1 MSKVLLTGGTGY
13 IGSHTAVSLLE
24 SGHEVVVV
32 DNLVNSKIDSIREV
46 EKLMNAK
53 VPTYIGDVQDE
64 QLMNRIFTEQHID
77 VVIHF
82 AGLKAVGESVHKPLE
97 YYQNN
102 FDSTLVLIRTMLAHQ
117 VNNIVFSSSATVYDP
132 ANDPERVEGM
142 PVGNCSCPYGWTKFM
157 IEQIIRDCCHAYP
170 QLNAVMLRYFNPV
183 GAHPSGV
190 IGENPLGIPN
200 NLMPYIQQVAVGKL
214 DHLNIFGN
222 DYPTPDGTCV
232 RDYIH
237 VCDLA
242 DAHALACDYLL
253 KHEGCCQE
261 INIGSGHGVSVM
273 ELVTAFEKANNMK
286 LAYQFAPRREGDL
299 PIFFANADKA
309 RELLGFKTRRS
320 VEDMCRDAY
329 RYQQKQSGKE

>member
-24 SGHEVVVV
+24 NGHDVVVI
-32 DNLVNSKIDSIREV
+32 DNLVNSKEDSIRAV
-46 EKLMNAK
+46 EKLMNATI
-53 VPTYIGDVQDE
+53 PLYIGDLRDE
-64 QLMNRIFTEQHID
+64 ELLDRIFAENDID
-77 VVIHF
+77 AVIHF
-82 AGLKAVGESVHKPLE
+82 AGLKAVSESVYKPLE

-102 FDSTLVLIRTMLAHQ
+102 LDSTLVLIRSMLKHD
-117 VNNIVFSSSATVYDP
+117 VNRIVFSSSATVYDP

-142 PVGNCSCPYGWTKFM
+142 PTGNCTCPYGWTKFM

-170 QLNAVMLRYFNPV
+170 QQSAIMLRYFNPV

-190 IGENPLGIPN
+190 IGENPQGIPN

-222 DYPTPDGTCV
+222 DYETPDGTCV

-242 DAHALACDYLL
+242 DAHVRAFAYLQ
-253 KHEGCCQE
+253 KHDNCCLE
-261 INIGSGHGVSVM
+261 INIGSGKGVSVM
-273 ELVTAFEKANNMK
+273 ELVTAFEKANDMK
-286 LAYQFAPRREGDL
+286 LPYQFAPRRAGDL

-309 RELLGFKTRRS
+309 RELLDFETHRS
-320 VEDMCRDAY
+320 VEDMCRDAFN
-329 RYQQKQSGKE
+329 YQQKAQKE

>member
-1 MSKVLLTGGTGY
+1 MSRVLLTGGTGY

-222 DYPTPDGTCV
+222 DYPTPDGTGV

-237 VCDLA
+237 VVDLA
-242 DAHALACDYLL
+242 KGHVKALQKFDEQPA
-253 KHEGCCQE
+253 
-261 INIGSGHGVSVM
+261 VSVYNLGTGQGYSVL
-273 ELVTAFEKANNMK
+273 EVVDAFEKASGQK
-286 LAYQFAPRREGDL
+286 IPYEIKERRAGD
-299 PIFFANADKA
+299 IATCYADSTKA
-309 RELLGFKTRRS
+309 KNELGWVAEKGI
-320 VEDMCRDAY
+320 EEMCADAW
-329 RYQQKQSGKE
+329 RWQS

>member
-24 SGHEVVVV
+24 SGYEVVVV
-32 DNLVNSKIDSIREV
+32 DNLVNSKIDSIKEV
-46 EKLMNAK
+46 EKLMNRQ

-64 QLMNRIFTEQHID
+64 ELMNRIFSEQKID

-82 AGLKAVGESVHKPLE
+82 AGLKAVGESVHKPIE

-102 FDSTLVLIRTMLAHQ
+102 FDSTLVLIKTMLAHQ

-222 DYPTPDGTCV
+222 DYPTPDGTCI

-242 DAHALACDYLL
+242 DAHALACGYVLN
-253 KHEGCCQE
+253 HEGCCQE

-273 ELVTAFEKANNMK
+273 ELVTAFERANGMK

-309 RELLGFKTRRS
+309 RELLGFETKRS

>member
-1 MSKVLLTGGTGY
+1 MSRVLLTGGTGY

>member
-24 SGHEVVVV
+24 NGHDVVVI
-32 DNLVNSKIDSIREV
+32 DNLVNSKEDSIRAV
-46 EKLMNAK
+46 EKLMNATI
-53 VPTYIGDVQDE
+53 PLYIGDLRDE
-64 QLMNRIFTEQHID
+64 ELLDRIFEENDID
-77 VVIHF
+77 AVIHF
-82 AGLKAVGESVHKPLE
+82 AGLKAVSESVYKPLE

-102 FDSTLVLIRTMLAHQ
+102 LDSTLVLIRSMLKHD
-117 VNNIVFSSSATVYDP
+117 VNRIVFSSSATVYDP

-142 PVGNCSCPYGWTKFM
+142 PTGNCTCPYGWTKFM

-170 QLNAVMLRYFNPV
+170 QLSAIMLRYFNPV

-190 IGENPLGIPN
+190 IGENPQGIPN

-222 DYPTPDGTCV
+222 DYETPDGTCV

-242 DAHALACDYLL
+242 DAHVRAFAYLQ
-253 KHEGCCQE
+253 KHEHCCLE
-261 INIGSGHGVSVM
+261 INIGSGKGVSVM
-273 ELVTAFEKANNMK
+273 ELVTAFEKANDMK
-286 LAYQFAPRREGDL
+286 LPYQFAPRRAGDL

-309 RELLGFKTRRS
+309 RELLDFETHRS
-320 VEDMCRDAY
+320 VEDMCRDAFN
-329 RYQQKQSGKE
+329 YQQKAQKE

>member
-1 MSKVLLTGGTGY
+1 MSRVLLTGGTGY

-24 SGHEVVVV
+24 NGHDVVVI
-32 DNLVNSKIDSIREV
+32 DNLVNSREDSIRAV

-53 VPTYIGDVQDE
+53 IPLYIGDLRDE
-64 QLMNRIFTEQHID
+64 ELLERIFRENEID
-77 VVIHF
+77 AVIHF
-82 AGLKAVGESVHKPLE
+82 AGLKAVSESVYKPLE

-102 FDSTLVLIRTMLAHQ
+102 LDSTLVLIREMLKNG
-117 VNNIVFSSSATVYDP
+117 VTRLVFSSSATVYDP

-142 PVGNCSCPYGWTKFM
+142 PTGNCTCPYGWSKFM

-170 QLNAVMLRYFNPV
+170 QLSAIMLRYFNPV

-190 IGENPLGIPN
+190 IGENPQGIPN

-222 DYPTPDGTCV
+222 DYETKDGTCV

-242 DAHALACDYLL
+242 DAHVKAFDYLL
-253 KHEGCCQE
+253 KNDSCCLE

-273 ELVTAFEKANNMK
+273 ELVTAFEKANDMK
-286 LAYQFAPRREGDL
+286 LPYQFAPRRAGDL
-299 PIFFANADKA
+299 PIFFANADRA
-309 RELLGFKTRRS
+309 RELLGFETHRS
-320 VEDMCRDAY
+320 VEDMCRDAFN
-329 RYQQKQSGKE
+329 YQQKAQKQ

>member
-1 MSKVLLTGGTGY
+1 
-13 IGSHTAVSLLE
+13 
-24 SGHEVVVV
+24 
-32 DNLVNSKIDSIREV
+32 
-46 EKLMNAK
+46 MNAK